1 MSLLST
7 DIVLVVEPDLVT
19 RETYRR
25 ALSGA
30 GFRVNLVDDGGAAVS
45 FLEQYRPAAVVFDP
59 GFPQL
64 NGVDLHLELRAR
76 PNTKDVPAIV
86 IVGSDTVVEPHP
98 LDTFI
103 RKPVRLEQLVAAVEA
118 ALSRSPTSRYT
129 RFYDEDEAENDEI

>member
-59 GFPQL
+59 GVPQL
-64 NGVDLHLELRAR
+64 NGATRSSSPILS
-76 PNTKDVPAIV
+76 T
-86 IVGSDTVVEPHP
+86 P
-98 LDTFI
+98 LS
-103 RKPVRLEQLVAAVEA
+103 A
-118 ALSRSPTSRYT
+118 SP
-129 RFYDEDEAENDEI
+129 